1 MPHYGSIVWE
11 TVGRRVEISAKV
23 GATARST
30 SLVAESERNRKS
42 EKGRERE
49 KRVLTSLKEGGWRA
63 ITVIYKKAVAG
74 ANVDGNS
81 EIASLFHGS
90 GGHHHRHRSCTPIPP
105 PPPLMPL
112 RRFPS
117 KSNVPRDR
125 ESDDARWK
133 TMGVVGKSDR
143 KGGGGVKAGIGNVP
157 KLLYRR
163 SIYGDEK
170 HSLPSTPVAP
180 AQGSRQPRSVVSRLC
195 PSDVGYRRRPTPLNF
210 SLKPTLSPIC
220 RHRPLQLSA

>member
-30 SLVAESERNRKS
+30 SLVTESERNRKS
-42 EKGRERE
+42 EKGRE
-49 KRVLTSLKEGGWRA
+49 EGFNFSQRGVARDYGHLQKDRRRRQRGWKQRNRFF
-63 ITVIYKKAVAG
+63 VSQVW
-74 ANVDGNS
+74 
-81 EIASLFHGS
+81 
-90 GGHHHRHRSCTPIPP
+90 PP
-105 PPPLMPL
+105 PPIPYPYLPPPPSPLMPL

-180 AQGSRQPRSVVSRLC
+180 ARVHDSPEASYPASALLMLGTGDVQPLSISVWSQPFHQFADIAR
-195 PSDVGYRRRPTPLNF
+195 
-210 SLKPTLSPIC
+210 
-220 RHRPLQLSA
+220 

>member
-49 KRVLTSLKEGGWRA
+49 EGFNFSQRGRVARDYGHLQKGRRRRQRGWKQRNRFF
-63 ITVIYKKAVAG
+63 VSRVWRG
-74 ANVDGNS
+74 
-81 EIASLFHGS
+81 
-90 GGHHHRHRSCTPIPP
+90 HHRHRSCTPIPP